1 MPVVN
6 GKTLLIVEHDMSVVF
21 DLADVVTVVVYG
33 EVIASGPPA
42 QIRGDKAVQ
51 EAYLGTEAA

>member
-1 MPVVN
+1 
-6 GKTLLIVEHDMSVVF
+6 MSVVF

-42 QIRGDKAVQ
+42 AIRGDKAVQ

>member
-1 MPVVN
+1 
-6 GKTLLIVEHDMSVVF
+6 VF
-21 DLADVVTVVVYG
+21 DLADVISVVVYG